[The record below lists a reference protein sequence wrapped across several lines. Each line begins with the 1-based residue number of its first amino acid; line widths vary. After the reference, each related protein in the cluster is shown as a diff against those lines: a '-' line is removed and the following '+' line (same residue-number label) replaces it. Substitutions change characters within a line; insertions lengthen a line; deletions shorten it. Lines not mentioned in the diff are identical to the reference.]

1 MSTARSKA
9 NAWFNQLDYL
19 RFFAVLWVVG
29 YWHLAGFVTHQ
40 GDRYWLS
47 GLTQT
52 GLGLLTLTSGYLA
65 HRKGWPASSR
75 RFLLQRFV
83 RLYPLFA
90 ITVVLYYVLGVYKID
105 AMWKMLSL
113 LAVAYGPPY
122 PLTLW
127 FVVML
132 FNFDIW
138 YAVVASL
145 RRFRFRWLFYAC
157 LVAGI
162 ALYSVFV
169 HSFQDLIFEY
179 GTPFVIGV
187 LLASGRLKR
196 LYATIAAAVVLPVAV
211 YVFDQHLLWKQAR
224 YTLLIVSAS
233 LLVSVIA
240 EAVHRPNP
248 VDKVFRWLAYCTFG
262 MYLFHRLVYIGLK
275 DLWMP
280 HGRNAGYAYLW
291 TVGIGLVILASW
303 VVQTGYDQLVDKIG
317 AALRG
322 RRPHQTPQQPGPPG
336 SSPPADLLPAE
347 GSKTLVSSE
356 PEAAGLGD

>member
-1 MSTARSKA
+1 MNTARSKA
-9 NAWFNQLDYL
+9 NVWFNQLDYL

-52 GLGLLTLTSGYLA
+52 GLGLLAMISGYLA
-65 HRKGWPASSR
+65 HRKGWPASSG
-75 RFLLQRFV
+75 RFLFQRFA

-90 ITVVLYYVLGVYKID
+90 VTVILYYVLGVYKVG
-105 AMWKMLSL
+105 ATWTMLSL

-132 FNFDIW
+132 FNFDIG
-138 YAVVASL
+138 YAFVACL
-145 RRFRFRWLFYAC
+145 RRFRSRWFFYAC
-157 LVAGI
+157 LAAGI
-162 ALYSVFV
+162 AAWAVFV
-169 HSFQDLIFEY
+169 RPFQDLILEY

-187 LLASGRLKR
+187 ALASGRLNRK
-196 LYATIAAAVVLPVAV
+196 YAVIAAAVVLPVAV
-211 YVFDQHLLWKQAR
+211 YLFDQQLLWKQAR

-233 LLVSVIA
+233 FLVFMIA
-240 EAVHRPNP
+240 QAVHRPNR
-248 VDKVFRWLAYCTFG
+248 VDKVFRWLAFCTFG

-291 TVGIGLVILASW
+291 TVGIGLVILVSW
-303 VVQTGYDQLVDKIG
+303 VVQFGYDRLVDAIG
-317 AALRG
+317 SAWQRRR
-322 RRPHQTPQQPGPPG
+322 RRPAVQSPEPAAPVPGG
-336 SSPPADLLPAE
+336 
-347 GSKTLVSSE
+347 
-356 PEAAGLGD
+356 PEAG